1 MASRSRHF
9 SRRGNIKLM
18 VTLSTWPTVRW
29 TIPLAHV
36 ECGLLVLAW
45 SVGGWSLLPLLLLPL
60 LLLLLPLRLLLPLL
74 LLILRRLR
82 LLILRRL
89 LLPHFGCLFRQCSF
103 PTFFHA
109 IHLLRRQ
116 CGFRIR
122 LWGGYWW
129 TRYRDRSGRGTWAKD
144 NMCYDLRGRTRPQGW
159 RCGAVR
165 GRGSG
170 GG

>member
-1 MASRSRHF
+1 
-9 SRRGNIKLM
+9 M
-18 VTLSTWPTVRW
+18 VTFGTWPTVRW

-45 SVGGWSLLPLLLLPL
+45 SVGGWS
-60 LLLLLPLRLLLPLL
+60 LLPLL

-122 LWGGYWW
+122 LWGG
-129 TRYRDRSGRGTWAKD
+129 
-144 NMCYDLRGRTRPQGW
+144 
-159 RCGAVR
+159 
-165 GRGSG
+165 
-170 GG
+170 